1 MREIRAMNI
10 GISTFP
16 TDYSVDIAAL
26 AKRAEEMGFESLWVP
41 EHPILPVNAS
51 SPWPGSADGVIPK
64 VYADIVDPFVA
75 LARASAVTETMK
87 LGTGICLVP
96 ERNPLLLAKE
106 VATLDMY
113 SGGRF
118 LFGIGAGWHR
128 EETEIM
134 GGDFD
139 HRWTQT
145 KESVLAMKSLWTDV
159 ESEYH
164 GKYYDFPPV
173 YSFPRPTQRPHPP
186 VYLGGMARN
195 VFKRVVEWGDGWMPN
210 RVTPEDISAGRETLN
225 ELASDA
231 GRDPSD
237 ITISVFGQP
246 ADRELV
252 SALFEAGADRVM
264 IRVETAEEA
273 ETFAQLDGI
282 AEAVLS

>member
-1 MREIRAMNI
+1 MNI

-16 TDYSVDIAAL
+16 TDYSVDIAVL
-26 AKRAEEMGFESLWVP
+26 AKRAEEIGFESLWVP
-41 EHPILPVNAS
+41 EHPILPVKAS

-75 LARASAVTETMK
+75 LGRASAVTTTMK

-118 LFGIGAGWHR
+118 LFGIGAGWHK

-134 GGDFD
+134 GGDFA

-145 KESVLAMKSLWTDV
+145 KESILAMKSLWTEV

-164 GKYYDFPPV
+164 GNYYDFPPV

-210 RVTPEDISAGRETLN
+210 RVTPEDISVGRQKMN
-225 ELASDA
+225 ELASEA
-231 GRDPSD
+231 GRDPES
-237 ITISVFGQP
+237 INISVFGQP
-246 ADRELV
+246 ADRGLV
-252 SALFEAGADRVM
+252 SSLFEAGADRVM
-264 IRVETAEEA
+264 IRVETAERDA
-273 ETFAQLDGI
+273 TFAQLDQI

>member
-1 MREIRAMNI
+1 MNI

-16 TDYSVDIAAL
+16 TDYSVDIAVL
-26 AKRAEEMGFESLWVP
+26 AKRAEEIGFESLWVP
-41 EHPILPVNAS
+41 EHPILPVKAS

-64 VYADIVDPFVA
+64 VYADIVDPFIA
-75 LARASAVTETMK
+75 LGRASAVTSAMK

-118 LFGIGAGWHR
+118 LFGIGAGWHK

-134 GGDFD
+134 GGDFA

-145 KESVLAMKSLWTDV
+145 KESVLAMKSLWTEV

-164 GKYYDFPPV
+164 GNYYDFPAV

-210 RVTPEDISAGRETLN
+210 RVTPEDISAGRQKLN
-225 ELASDA
+225 ELASEA
-231 GRDPSD
+231 GRDPES
-237 ITISVFGQP
+237 ISISVFGQP
-246 ADRELV
+246 SDRELV
-252 SALFEAGADRVM
+252 SGLFEAGADRVM
-264 IRVETAEEA
+264 IRVETAEKDA
-273 ETFAQLDGI
+273 TFAQLDQI
-282 AEAVLS
+282 AEAVLA

>member
-1 MREIRAMNI
+1 MNI

-16 TDYSVDIAAL
+16 TDYSVDIAVL
-26 AKRAEEMGFESLWVP
+26 AKRAEEIGFESLWVP
-41 EHPILPVNAS
+41 EHPILPVKAS

-75 LARASAVTETMK
+75 LGRASAVTSAMK

-118 LFGIGAGWHR
+118 LFGIGAGWHK

-134 GGDFD
+134 GGDFP

-145 KESVLAMKSLWTDV
+145 KESVLAMKSLWTEV

-164 GKYYDFPPV
+164 GNYYDFPAV

-210 RVTPEDISAGRETLN
+210 RVTPDDISAGRQRMN
-225 ELASDA
+225 ELASEA
-231 GRDPSD
+231 GRDPES
-237 ITISVFGQP
+237 INISVFGQP
-246 ADRELV
+246 ADSDLV

-264 IRVETAEEA
+264 IRVETAERDA
-273 ETFAQLDGI
+273 TFAQLDEI
-282 AEAVLS
+282 AGAVLS

>member
-1 MREIRAMNI
+1 MNI

-16 TDYSVDIAAL
+16 TDYSVDIAIL
-26 AKRAEEMGFESLWVP
+26 ARRAEEMGFESLWVP
-41 EHPILPVNAS
+41 EHPIIPVTTT
-51 SPWPGSADGVIPK
+51 SPWAGSPDGVIPK

-75 LARASAVTETMK
+75 LARASAVTTTLK

-118 LFGIGAGWHR
+118 LFGIGAGWLK

-134 GGDFD
+134 GGDFP

-145 KESVLAMKSLWTDV
+145 REAVLAMKSLWTEV

-164 GKYYDFPPV
+164 GDYYDFPPV
-173 YSFPRPTQRPHPP
+173 YSFPRSVQRPHPP
-186 VYLGGMARN
+186 VLLGGMARN
-195 VFKRVVEWGDGWMPN
+195 VFRRIVQWGDGWMPN
-210 RVTPEDISAGRETLN
+210 RVTPDDVSAGRQTLN
-225 ELASDA
+225 ELATEA
-231 GRDPSD
+231 GRDPAS
-237 ITISVFGQP
+237 ISVSIFGQP
-246 ADRELV
+246 ADRSLVGEL
-252 SALFEAGADRVM
+252 FDAGADRVM
-264 IRVETAEEA
+264 IRVETAA
-273 ETFAQLDGI
+273 EDATNAQLDQI

>member
-1 MREIRAMNI
+1 MNI
-10 GISTFP
+10 GVSTFP
-16 TDYSVDIAAL
+16 TDYSADIAII
-26 AKRAEEMGFESLWVP
+26 AKRAEELGFDSLWVP

-51 SPWPGSADGVIPK
+51 SPWPGSADGVIPR
-64 VYADIVDPFVA
+64 VYADIVDPFIA
-75 LARASAVTETMK
+75 LARASAVTSTIK

-113 SGGRF
+113 SKGRF

-145 KESVLAMKSLWTDV
+145 REAILAMKELWTKV

-164 GKYYDFPPV
+164 GKYYDFPAV

-186 VYLGGMARN
+186 VLLGGMARN
-195 VFKRVVEWGDGWMPN
+195 VFRRVVDYGDGWMPN
-210 RVTPEDISAGRETLN
+210 RVTPEQIKQGCETIA
-225 ELASDA
+225 ELADAA
-231 GRDPSD
+231 GRDPSS
-237 ITISVFGQP
+237 ISVSVFGQP
-246 ADRELV
+246 ADHGLIEQL
-252 SALFEAGADRVM
+252 LEAGADRVM
-264 IRVETAEEA
+264 VRLETAPEDESIAALESIA
-273 ETFAQLDGI
+273 ET
-282 AEAVLS
+282 VL

>member
-1 MREIRAMNI
+1 MNI

-16 TDYSVDIAAL
+16 TDYSVDIAVL
-26 AKRAEEMGFESLWVP
+26 AKRAEEIGFESLWVP

-75 LARASAVTETMK
+75 LGRASAVTTTMK

-118 LFGIGAGWHR
+118 LFGIGAGWHK
-128 EETEIM
+128 EETAIM
-134 GGDFD
+134 GGDFA

-145 KESVLAMKSLWTDV
+145 KESVLAMKSLWTEV

-164 GKYYDFPPV
+164 GDYYDFPPV
-173 YSFPRPTQRPHPP
+173 YSFPRPSQRPHPP

-210 RVTPEDISAGRETLN
+210 RVTPDDIQAGRKKLN
-225 ELASDA
+225 ELAIEA
-231 GRDPSD
+231 GRDPASL
-237 ITISVFGQP
+237 IISVFGQP

-264 IRVETAEEA
+264 IRVETAA
-273 ETFAQLDGI
+273 QDATLAQLDQI
-282 AEAVLS
+282 AKEVLL

>member
-1 MREIRAMNI
+1 MNI

-16 TDYSVDIAAL
+16 TDYSVDIAIL
-26 AKRAEEMGFESLWVP
+26 AKRAEEIGFESLWVP

-75 LARASAVTETMK
+75 LGRASAVTSTMK

-118 LFGIGAGWHR
+118 LFGIGAGWHK

-134 GGDFD
+134 GGDFP

-145 KESVLAMKSLWTDV
+145 KESVLAMKSLWTEV

-164 GKYYDFPPV
+164 GNYYDFPPV

-210 RVTPEDISAGRETLN
+210 RVTPDDISAGRQKLN
-225 ELASDA
+225 ELASEA
-231 GRDPSD
+231 GRDPES
-237 ITISVFGQP
+237 INISVFGQP
-246 ADRELV
+246 ADCDLV

-264 IRVETAEEA
+264 IRVETAEQDA
-273 ETFAQLDGI
+273 TFAQLDQI
-282 AEAVLS
+282 AEEVLS

>member
-1 MREIRAMNI
+1 MNI

-16 TDYSVDIAAL
+16 TDYSVDIAVL
-26 AKRAEEMGFESLWVP
+26 AKRAEEIGFESLWAP

-51 SPWPGSADGVIPK
+51 SPWPGSADGVIPR

-75 LARASAVTETMK
+75 LARASAVTTKMK

-118 LFGIGAGWHR
+118 LFGIGAGWHK

-134 GGDFD
+134 GGDFV

-145 KESVLAMKSLWTDV
+145 KESVLAMKSLWTEV

-164 GKYYDFPPV
+164 GDYYDFPPV
-173 YSFPRPTQRPHPP
+173 YSFPRPVQRPHPP
-186 VYLGGMARN
+186 VYLGGMASN
-195 VFKRVVEWGDGWMPN
+195 VFKRVAEWGDGWMPN
-210 RVTPEDISAGRETLN
+210 RVTADDIRSGRQKLN
-225 ELASDA
+225 ELAAEA
-231 GRDPSD
+231 GRDPAGLN
-237 ITISVFGQP
+237 ISVFGQP
-246 ADRELV
+246 ADKALV
-252 SALFEAGADRVM
+252 YSLFEAGADRVM
-264 IRVETAEEA
+264 IRVETADEDA
-273 ETFAQLDGI
+273 TFAQLDQI
-282 AEAVLS
+282 AAEVLS

>member
-1 MREIRAMNI
+1 MNI

-16 TDYSVDIAAL
+16 TDYSTDIALL
-26 AKRAEEMGFESLWVP
+26 ARWAEELGFESLWVP
-41 EHPILPVNAS
+41 EHPIIPVKTS

-64 VYADIVDPFVA
+64 AYADIVDPFVA
-75 LARASAVTETMK
+75 LGRASAVTSTLK

-113 SGGRF
+113 SSGRF
-118 LFGIGAGWHR
+118 LFGIGAGWLK

-134 GGDFD
+134 GGDFP

-145 KESVLAMKSLWTDV
+145 REAILAMKSLWTEV

-164 GKYYDFPPV
+164 GRYYDFPPV
-173 YSFPRPTQRPHPP
+173 YSFPRSVQRPHPP

-210 RVTPEDISAGRETLN
+210 RVTPDEIRAGRRKLD
-225 ELASDA
+225 ELAAEA
-231 GRDPSD
+231 GRDPVS
-237 ITISVFGQP
+237 IAISVFGQA
-246 ADRELV
+246 ADRGLI
-252 SALFEAGADRVM
+252 SQFFDAGADRVM
-264 IRVETAEEA
+264 VSVETSDADDDAAFEQLRPHRRGGSVLREE
-273 ETFAQLDGI
+273 
-282 AEAVLS
+282 

>member
-1 MREIRAMNI
+1 MNI

-16 TDYSVDIAAL
+16 TDYSVDIAVL
-26 AKRAEEMGFESLWVP
+26 AKRAEEIGFESLWVP
-41 EHPILPVNAS
+41 EHPILPVKAS

-75 LARASAVTETMK
+75 LGRASAVTSAMK

-118 LFGIGAGWHR
+118 LFGIGAGWHK

-134 GGDFD
+134 GGDFA

-145 KESVLAMKSLWTDV
+145 KESVLAMKSLWTEV

-164 GKYYDFPPV
+164 GNYYDFPPV

-195 VFKRVVEWGDGWMPN
+195 VFKRVMEWGDGWMPN
-210 RVTPEDISAGRETLN
+210 RVTPEDIKAGRQKMN
-225 ELASDA
+225 ELASEA
-231 GRDPSD
+231 GRDPSS
-237 ITISVFGQP
+237 IIISVFGQP
-246 ADRELV
+246 ADRDLV
-252 SALFEAGADRVM
+252 SSLFEAGADRVM
-264 IRVETAEEA
+264 IRVETAEQDA
-273 ETFAQLDGI
+273 TFAQLDEI
-282 AEAVLS
+282 AEEVLS

>member
-1 MREIRAMNI
+1 MNI

-16 TDYSVDIAAL
+16 TDYSVDIAIL
-26 AKRAEEMGFESLWVP
+26 AKRAEEIGFESLWVP

-51 SPWPGSADGVIPK
+51 SPWPGSADGVIPR

-75 LARASAVTETMK
+75 LGRASAVTSTMK

-118 LFGIGAGWHR
+118 LFGIGAGWHK

-134 GGDFD
+134 GGDFP

-145 KESVLAMKSLWTDV
+145 KESVLAMKSLWTEV

-164 GKYYDFPPV
+164 GNYYDFPPV

-210 RVTPEDISAGRETLN
+210 RVTPDDISAGRQKLN
-225 ELASDA
+225 ELASEA
-231 GRDPSD
+231 GRDPES
-237 ITISVFGQP
+237 INISVFGQP
-246 ADRELV
+246 ADRDLV

-264 IRVETAEEA
+264 IRVETAEQDA
-273 ETFAQLDGI
+273 TFAQLDEI
-282 AEAVLS
+282 TEEVLS